1 MISERT
7 VAVTCGSIFFLG
19 LLGAASGV
27 VLATIVATSAIWC
40 LIVWA
45 VFIRP

>member
-1 MISERT
+1 MFI
-7 VAVTCGSIFFLG
+7 G
-19 LLGAASGV
+19 LLPTV
-27 VLATIVATSAIWC
+27 ILATLLLTSAIWC